1 MSKRIGIKIGIRFT
15 EELINEFNNN
25 VVAYE
30 SQLGEWI
37 ATGSYSSSN
46 IQNARDKST
55 STYWEARSANLIKVK
70 NSVEQ
75 ELYGIK
81 IYVGSSYRPTGLS
94 MSIYDEEGGTL
105 LHSYT
110 ATVAQTTGWQT
121 FLLPE
126 TFTTKYYEISFG
138 YSSRLYL
145 YELAFLI
152 RKYEHVQNGFTI
164 SGLESVYQGGNLILK
179 TYQIEKIEIHPDF
192 EDNKTILITLD
203 RISRFQNVKGLVNV
217 SYDASI
223 GNLVGVGGA
232 VESFSVD
239 FVPEDLEPY
248 ENPLLAEHLILTPS
262 ISINLIRIY
271 YRSVSSEEQG
281 KIIVMNASITA
292 TITYVGVIN
301 P

>member
-1 MSKRIGIKIGIRFT
+1 MSKRIGRKIGIRFT

-37 ATGSYSSSN
+37 ATGSYSGSN

-81 IYVGSSYRPTGLS
+81 VYVGSSYRPTGLS
-94 MSIYDEEGGTL
+94 MAIYDEEGGTL
-105 LHSYT
+105 LHSYV
-110 ATVAQTTGWQT
+110 ATVEQATGWQT

-126 TFTTKYYEISFG
+126 TFKTQYYEISFG
-138 YSSRLYL
+138 YLSRLYL

-152 RKYEHVQNGFTI
+152 RKYEPVQNGFTI
-164 SGLESVYQGGNLILK
+164 SGLESVYQGGDLILK
-179 TYQIEKIEIHPDF
+179 TYQIEKIEKHPEF
-192 EDNKTILITLD
+192 TDNKTILITLD
-203 RISRFQNVKGLVNV
+203 RLSRFQNVKGPVNV
-217 SYDASI
+217 NYDSNI
-223 GNLVGVGGA
+223 GNLVGAGGA
-232 VESFSVD
+232 VESFSAD
-239 FVPEDLEPY
+239 FVPEDLEPLG
-248 ENPLLAEHLILTPS
+248 NQAVAERLILTPN
-262 ISINLIRIY
+262 INANLIKINY
-271 YRSVSSEEQG
+271 SSALTEQG
-281 KIIVMNASITA
+281 TIIVMNGNITA
-292 TITYVGVIN
+292 TMTYVGVIN